1 VRSPGR
7 LMLRGGTVLTMDS
20 KIGDLEVGDVFVE
33 DGTIVAVD
41 RHLEADAEVL
51 DCAGKIV
58 LPGFVNS
65 HLHMFQTALRSYWS
79 DALAIDYFTQSRLG
93 EKAIFHQYTPEDVY
107 WGQFAGALENLAAG
121 TTTVV
126 DTSQCSYTPEHTD
139 AALEGISRSGIRCV
153 FSFSPAIG
161 DHVQAATYAHPQ
173 DIHRLIGEINTERQS
188 RINLAM
194 GYLVD
199 AEAFRLARE
208 LDLPVFAH
216 VNDHH
221 WGQALEALE
230 ADSLLGP
237 HATYIHC
244 LDLEDSTWEAIARTG
259 GKVSVSV
266 IVEQTLGMGL
276 PALRPAIDRGVPASF
291 GTDAVSTGPVDLF
304 SQMRAAYTLQRSG
317 MRASGGLDESGAGGP
332 LSTRDILRMATLG
345 GAQAAHVDDLVGSL
359 TPGKRADVV
368 VLDGRAL
375 NAAPV
380 THATGAVVQCMDT
393 GNVETVLVDGQVVKS
408 GGQLVG
414 VDVEEAIDRLAQS
427 AEGLLRRSGS
437 PDILLTSCR

>member
-1 VRSPGR
+1 VTSGR
-7 LMLRGGTVLTMDS
+7 LLLRGGTVLTMDPQ
-20 KIGDLEVGDVFVE
+20 IGDLEAGDVLVE
-33 DGTIVAVD
+33 DGTIEAVG
-41 RHLEADAEVL
+41 RNVEADAEIL
-51 DCAGKIV
+51 ECAGKIV

-79 DALAIDYFTQSRLG
+79 DALAVDYFTQSRLG
-93 EKAIFHQYTPEDVY
+93 QKAIFHQYTPEDVY

-139 AALEGISRSGIRCV
+139 AALEGIGRSGIRCV

-161 DHVQAATYAHPQ
+161 DHEQAATYAHPL
-173 DIHRLIGEINTERQS
+173 DIHRLVEKAGTERES
-188 RINLAM
+188 RISLAM

-199 AEAFRLARE
+199 AEAFRLAHE
-208 LDLPVFAH
+208 LGLPVFAH

-230 ADSLLGP
+230 AEGLLGS

-244 LDLEDSTWEAIARTG
+244 LDLEDSTWEAIARTE
-259 GKVSVSV
+259 GKVSVSA

-276 PALRPAIDRGVPASF
+276 PALQPAIDHGVPASF

-304 SQMRAAYTLQRSG
+304 SQMRAAFTLQRSG
-317 MRASGGLDESGAGGP
+317 IRELGRLEESGAGGP
-332 LSTRDILRMATLG
+332 LSTRDILRTATLG

-359 TPGKRADVV
+359 TPGKRADIV
-368 VLDGRAL
+368 VLDGRTL
-375 NAAPV
+375 NAAPI
-380 THATGAVVQCMDT
+380 TQATGAVVQCMDT
-393 GNVETVLVDGQVVKS
+393 SNVETVLVDGQLMKS
-408 GGQLVG
+408 GGRLVG
-414 VDVEEAIDRLAQS
+414 VDVDEAIDQLARS